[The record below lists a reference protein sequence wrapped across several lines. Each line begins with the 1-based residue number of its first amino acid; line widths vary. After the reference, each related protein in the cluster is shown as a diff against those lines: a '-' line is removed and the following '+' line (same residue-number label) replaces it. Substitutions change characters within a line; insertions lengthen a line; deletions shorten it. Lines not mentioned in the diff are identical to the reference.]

1 METVTEKLSNGNEIT
16 YKVIGGTAF
25 HIDTPDRV
33 VDILT
38 AAIQARRQYRLRLFL
53 GDPTTG
59 RDWGKEDYCSIG
71 YIGRSTGRIKI
82 PLCVYN
88 QRSMG
93 GPALLDDK
101 IVKIVDV
108 QSKRV
113 LYQHPA
119 YHQPT
124 YTVGKPPEKIGNVTM
139 EEYQAGVYADG
150 ENVANFK
157 TERQA
162 NHWIAFMRGERM
174 RK

>member
-25 HIDTPDRV
+25 HVDTPESV
-33 VDILT
+33 VNILLG
-38 AAIQARRQYRLRLFL
+38 AMCGLRSRLRLFL
-53 GDPTTG
+53 GDPETG
-59 RDWGKEDYCSIG
+59 RDWGEEDYCSIG

-88 QRSMG
+88 RKSTG
-93 GPALLDDK
+93 GPALLDDR
-101 IVKIVDV
+101 IVKIMDV
-108 QSKRV
+108 QTKRV
-113 LYQHPA
+113 LYQHPN
-119 YHQPT
+119 YHQPV
-124 YTVGKPPEKIGNVTM
+124 YTLGKPPEKIGNVTM